1 MSQVTEPT
9 PQSASASAGGGFER
23 VGQGLNVYES
33 PEVVEGTV
41 RWLETPEDVIAFANS
56 GDVSDVIVVSRGG
69 TTSFLTMA
77 LNAGVRGVV
86 TLQGAPESH
95 LGILCRE
102 YGIPCVMAVAFNKG
116 VRTARGETV
125 PADGVRIRLDVST
138 RPEGVVSVEAGA
150 PVDDS
155 PPPEDATPAMSP
167 EQQAQIQLLLE
178 KFTGE
183 VPHGVEGDKIM
194 QAEMNTR
201 VLYADDDSMH
211 RELTLEEVNEAVR
224 YYTWNEWDALSAR
237 ATEGESGLIPRQE
250 YEAMGIMHCWFRHP
264 NWLRAVEDKIGVDKV
279 IEIGALGRNEIG
291 TKVNM
296 LHLWA
301 LATASSF
308 GRGIALELNLH
319 DLDYKADRIRDCFGI
334 VRRLYKGL
342 WGEGPMLTSMRDY
355 KAEIL
360 DRGWIDRFAA
370 DRISL
375 EDSDTRSTF
384 QRFNGSAELMGFLL
398 SFDNRLGVGDHGP
411 YPLEDGGFVV
421 VRDVFLNEPA
431 YSWCDT
437 ESGLPWSVTIAM
449 FFGPDSGLEVQMMDL
464 STVFTTPANYL
475 PFVEGVAV
483 YERSEWDTP
492 MDEVKVL
499 GLEDMATLRT
509 KCEDASSALYARIAA
524 MSQREKI
531 EAGCLTYTAGFMLP
545 VARAAGMYDELVAD
559 HGLLDIHPA
568 VSACYDTIVS
578 GVATEMIPRLF
589 LTGSW
594 GNPVP
599 ENVAESM
606 GDIRDEFAVLHSLK
620 VCGFA
625 DAERVGDRTGLSAD
639 RVAATLASTEGAG
652 HSKSRTGR
660 ISGHMLTPAGKSRHV
675 LLRGDS
681 VEPEALAVVESAYD
695 EFLGPN
701 RAFKQLTTDAQTA
714 GLEGEAL
721 VDRLAA
727 VHAEV
732 EGVLSRAAESGLT
745 WFGTYGPR
753 FAAALERLRGGD
765 SSALA
770 RPMSNSYHDVWME
783 LHEDLLATLGRQRT
797 DADE

>member
-9 PQSASASAGGGFER
+9 PAGTPVGSDDFEK

-33 PEVVEGTV
+33 ADVVEGVV
-41 RWLETPEDVIAFANS
+41 RWLETPEDVIAFAGE
-56 GDVSDVIVVSRGG
+56 GDVSDVVVLARGG
-69 TTSFLTMA
+69 TTTFLTMA
-77 LNAGVRGVV
+77 LNAGVKGVV

-102 YGIPCVMAVAFNKG
+102 YGIPCVMSVAFDKG
-116 VRTARGETV
+116 VRTVRGETV
-125 PADGVRIRLDVST
+125 PADGVRIRLDVSS
-138 RPEGVVSVEAGA
+138 RPEGIVSVETGA

-155 PPPEDATPAMSP
+155 PPSEDAAPAMSP
-167 EQQAQIQLLLE
+167 EQMAQIQTLLE
-178 KFTGE
+178 KFTGV

-194 QAEMNTR
+194 QAEMETR
-201 VLYADDDSMH
+201 VLHADDDSMH
-211 RELTLEEVNEAVR
+211 RDLTLQEVNEAIR

-250 YEAMGIMHCWFRHP
+250 YEAMGIMQCWFRHP
-264 NWLRAVEDKIGVDKV
+264 DWLRAVEDRIGIDKV

-296 LHLWA
+296 LHIWA

-319 DLDYKADRIRDCFGI
+319 DLDYKADRIRDCFGV

-342 WGEGPMLTSMRDY
+342 WHEGPMLSSMRDY
-355 KAEIL
+355 RAEIL
-360 DRGWIDRFAA
+360 DRSWVDRFAE

-375 EDSDTRSTF
+375 EDVDARSTF
-384 QRFNGSAELMGFLL
+384 QRFNGAAELMGFLL

-411 YPLEDGGFVV
+411 YPLKDGGFVL

-449 FFGPDSGLEVQMMDL
+449 FFPADADIDVQMMDL

-483 YERSEWDTP
+483 YERATWDAP
-492 MDEVKVL
+492 MDSVRL
-499 GLEDMATLRT
+499 LDLDDMAKLRSQ
-509 KCEDASSALYARIAA
+509 CEDASAALYARIAA

-531 EAGCLTYTAGFMLP
+531 EAGALTYTAGFMLP
-545 VARAAGMYDELVAD
+545 VARAAGMYDELVTE
-559 HGLLDIHPA
+559 HGLLETHPA
-568 VSACYDTIVS
+568 VAACYDTIVS

-599 ENVAESM
+599 EDAADSM
-606 GDIRDEFAVLHSLK
+606 GDTQEEFAVLHALK

-625 DAERVGDRTGLSAD
+625 DEERIAARTGLPAD
-639 RVAATLASTEGAG
+639 RITAVLAGTGEAG
-652 HSKSRTGR
+652 HSKSRSGR

-681 VEPEALAVVESAYD
+681 VDRDAVAVVASAYD
-695 EFLGPN
+695 DFLAPN
-701 RAFKQLTTDAQTA
+701 RAFKQLTTDAQMNGLA
-714 GLEGEAL
+714 GDELMARLDAIHADVGK
-721 VDRLAA
+721 VLAA
-727 VHAEV
+727 A
-732 EGVLSRAAESGLT
+732 SESGLA
-745 WFGTYGPR
+745 WFPTYDAR
-753 FAAALERLRGGD
+753 FTEALERLRGGD
-765 SSALA
+765 SGALA
-770 RPMSNSYHDVWME
+770 KPMSNSYHDVWME
-783 LHEDLLATLGRQRT
+783 LHEDLLATLGRERT
-797 DADE
+797 DEDE